1 MIDVGRIVWRQAM
14 ETMIGIATILVGAGI
29 FWVCFALG
37 VYLFTRTGREGLR
50 IARLEDERRRDTS
63 P

>member
-1 MIDVGRIVWRQAM
+1 M